1 MKLTAL
7 VALTLLAC
15 LSWEPSIRA
24 AEQTR
29 MFEVEARKDIA
40 YYEGDGAD
48 PVRHKLDL
56 FLPRGQKDFPVLM
69 FVHGGAWMIGDKSFF
84 GRYSEFGATLA
95 RQGIGVVLPNYRL
108 SPAVQHPEHIKD
120 VARAFAWT
128 VKNVGKYGGRTDQLF
143 VGGHSAGGH
152 LSSLL
157 ATDDRYLKAEG
168 LDLKAIRGVVSMSGV
183 YQIPDGNMS
192 FSFKLNHPNVQIN
205 INNVEINVT
214 PFKSVFG
221 DDPKMR
227 RDASPLTH
235 VRAGLPPFV
244 ILYAES
250 DLPTL
255 DSMAKR
261 FGTALKEAG
270 DEVEVYEVQ
279 GRGHRTILTNAVTP
293 RDAVIQAIVAFVDK
307 HRE

>member
-1 MKLTAL
+1 MKRTAIL
-7 VALTLLAC
+7 ALAILAGPGWGI
-15 LSWEPSIRA
+15 SARA
-24 AEQTR
+24 AESAR
-29 MFEVEARKDIA
+29 MFEVEAIKDIA
-40 YYEGDGAD
+40 YYQGDDAD
-48 PVRHKLDL
+48 RVRHKLDL
-56 FLPRGQKDFPVLM
+56 FLPKGQKDYPVLL
-69 FVHGGAWMIGDKSFF
+69 FVHGGAWMIGDKSFN

-128 VKNVGKYGGRTDQLF
+128 AKNISKYGGRADQLF

-168 LDLKAIRGVVSMSGV
+168 LDLKAIKGVVSMSGV
-183 YQIPDGNMS
+183 YLIPDGNLS

-205 INNVEINVT
+205 INNVEVNVT

-227 RDASPLTH
+227 REASPLTH
-235 VRAGLPPFV
+235 VRAGLPPFMV
-244 ILYAES
+244 LYAES

-255 DSMAKR
+255 DWMAKR
-261 FGTALKEAG
+261 FGMALKEAG

-279 GRGHRTILTNAVTP
+279 GRGHRTILTGTGTL
-293 RDAVIQAIVAFVDK
+293 RDPVVKAIVTFVAK
-307 HRE
+307 HKE